1 MIRAVRIS
9 VVITLLTLAGASA
22 TVARV
27 TWVPHSVMVMV
38 SGPTLDPSLRYELVI
53 GATAFMVEPGRRGG
67 SARVKTDDSQTVTL
81 RAIPGCQLITRFT
94 ARSGHLYDIYLSSP
108 THARA
113 SEAFGDTET
122 PLNAESNERCT
133 LPPTDVSTTGSTPGS
148 SLLRLAVLPLAGAV
162 GFAMGLR
169 RIRRRAGSHQ
179 P

>member
-22 TVARV
+22 AVAGV

-38 SGPTLDPSLRYELVI
+38 NGPTLDPSLRYELVI
-53 GATAFMVEPGRRGG
+53 GTTAFIVEPGRRGG
-67 SARVKTDDSQTVTL
+67 SARVKTDDTQTVTL
-81 RAIPGCQLITRFT
+81 RAIPGCRLITRFT
-94 ARSGHLYDIYLSSP
+94 ARSGHLYSIYLSSP

-122 PLNAESNERCT
+122 PLNAESNARCT
-133 LPPTDVSTTGSTPGS
+133 LPPTDVSATGSTPGS

-162 GFAMGLR
+162 GFATGLR
-169 RIRRRAGSHQ
+169 RFRRRTT
-179 P
+179 